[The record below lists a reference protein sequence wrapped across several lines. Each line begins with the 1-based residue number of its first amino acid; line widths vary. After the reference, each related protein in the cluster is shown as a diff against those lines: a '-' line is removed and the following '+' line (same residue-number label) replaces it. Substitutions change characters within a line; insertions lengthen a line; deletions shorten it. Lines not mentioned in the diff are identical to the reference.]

1 MSGLRVLVVDD
12 DVAILRAVR
21 RGLEAHGYRVDVLQS
36 GAEVLTEFRRSRP
49 DVILLDLLL
58 PDADGVDL
66 CRAIRAEANVPVIVL
81 SAVGDDRRK
90 VQALDEGADDY
101 LVKPFSMAELEARI
115 RAAVRR
121 TTPSASER
129 LSAGSIEMDVTRRRV
144 AVAGAEVHLTPREY
158 DLLRLL
164 LAYPGRLLTQRHLL
178 ATVWGPEFQDD
189 THILRTFI
197 HQLRN
202 KLSMASPEVGAMIIN
217 DPGVG
222 YRIEVPRDETP

>member
-58 PDADGVDL
+58 PDADGVDI

-101 LVKPFSMAELEARI
+101 LVKPFAFSALLARVRTLLRRGRAREVDTLTLADLELDILKR
-115 RAAVRR
+115 RAARAGKRIDLTAKEFALLELFLRR
-121 TTPSASER
+121 PGEVLSRIFIDSQVWDMNFDSDTNVVEVASRR
-129 LSAGSIEMDVTRRRV
+129 LRAKVDDDF
-144 AVAGAEVHLTPREY
+144 TPR
-158 DLLRLL
+158 LIHTLR
-164 LAYPGRLLTQRHLL
+164 G
-178 ATVWGPEFQDD
+178 
-189 THILRTFI
+189 
-197 HQLRN
+197 
-202 KLSMASPEVGAMIIN
+202 M
-217 DPGVG
+217 G
-222 YRIEVPRDETP
+222 YVMEIR

>member
-101 LVKPFSMAELEARI
+101 LVKPFELAELQARL
-115 RAAVRR
+115 RALLRR
-121 TTPSASER
+121 SKGAAGPLLQHGRVALDPASHVVFLDGTPVE
-129 LSAGSIEMDVTRRRV
+129 LSAREFATLQELMMNAGKVRTRSQLEDSLYGWGEEIESN
-144 AVAGAEVHLTPREY
+144 AVSVY
-158 DLLRLL
+158 
-164 LAYPGRLLTQRHLL
+164 
-178 ATVWGPEFQDD
+178 
-189 THILRTFI
+189 I
-197 HQLRN
+197 HQLRR
-202 KLSMASPEVGAMIIN
+202 KLGADFIRTVR
-217 DPGVG
+217 GVG
-222 YRIEVPRDETP
+222 YFVSDAHSAGPVDSE

>member
-1 MSGLRVLVVDD
+1 
-12 DVAILRAVR
+12 
-21 RGLEAHGYRVDVLQS
+21 
-36 GAEVLTEFRRSRP
+36 
-49 DVILLDLLL
+49 
-58 PDADGVDL
+58 
-66 CRAIRAEANVPVIVL
+66 
-81 SAVGDDRRK
+81 
-90 VQALDEGADDY
+90 
-101 LVKPFSMAELEARI
+101 
-115 RAAVRR
+115 
-121 TTPSASER
+121 
-129 LSAGSIEMDVTRRRV
+129 MDVTRRRV

-202 KLSMASPEVGAMIIN
+202 KLSMASPEVGAMIVN

-222 YRIEVPRDETP
+222 YRIEVPRDEPP